1 MESAT
6 YQIESQEKYTTIT
19 VLDDKFTARISPD
32 LKAELI
38 VLKDKGVN
46 NIIIDLGKTSY
57 CDSSGLSIILIA
69 NRICK
74 ENNGCLVIC
83 GLKPAV
89 EKLIDIS
96 QLTNI
101 LNITP
106 SHSEAVDFI
115 FMDELER
122 GLADSDEKL
131 N

>member
-6 YQIESQEKYTTIT
+6 YQIEDHKKYTTIT
-19 VLDDKFTARISPD
+19 VLDDKFTAKISPD
-32 LKAELI
+32 LKAELV
-38 VLKDKGVN
+38 VLKDKGVK
-46 NIIIDLGKTSY
+46 NIVIDLDKTSY

-74 ENNGCLVIC
+74 ESNGCLVIC
-83 GLKPAV
+83 GLKPGV

-96 QLTNI
+96 QLSNI

-106 SHSEAVDFI
+106 TLNEAVDFI

-122 GLADSDEKL
+122 GLTDSDEQL